1 MSSERQLQASSCKLK
16 RDGGMPA
23 VCVLAFTRSLKLKA
37 VFEKNFNP
45 AIDLGSLPA

>member
-1 MSSERQLQASSCKLK
+1 MFVLLLVAQDSPLK
-16 RDGGMPA
+16 
-23 VCVLAFTRSLKLKA
+23 T

>member
-1 MSSERQLQASSCKLK
+1 MLLLAAQALPLK
-16 RDGGMPA
+16 
-23 VCVLAFTRSLKLKA
+23 T

>member
-1 MSSERQLQASSCKLK
+1 MQACFS
-16 RDGGMPA
+16 
-23 VCVLAFTRSLKLKA
+23 LAACSLPLKA